1 MKATDFSKFRVLL
14 VEDAAS
20 IRAVEKALLKEMGF
34 TNITEATTASEAKT
48 AMSKEK
54 FDIVL
59 CDWELPDGEGI
70 DLLSVL
76 RETHDQK
83 VPFIMVTVNAQ
94 IEKVKQAISA
104 GVTDYISKPFEQQA
118 FCNRVQIALMK
129 ACKNSV

>member
-14 VEDAAS
+14 VEDETS

-34 TNITEATTASEAKT
+34 TDITEAATASEAKT
-48 AMSKEK
+48 ALSKQK

-129 ACKNSV
+129 VCKK